1 MTTIE
6 LELDDAIV
14 TLLKEQNQPLEA
26 SALELMVLELYRRG
40 EISSGKAAELLGIR
54 RIDFIRHASQLG
66 IPFFNITTE
75 ELDAEV
81 AELSQWRQSSS
92 ATPAP

>member
-14 TLLKEQNQPLEA
+14 SLLEGQNQPLEA

-40 EISSGKAAELLGIR
+40 EISSGKAAELL
-54 RIDFIRHASQLG
+54 RINRFEFIKHASQLG
-66 IPFFNITTE
+66 IPYFNITKE
-75 ELDAEV
+75 ELDAEI

-92 ATPAP
+92 VTPAP